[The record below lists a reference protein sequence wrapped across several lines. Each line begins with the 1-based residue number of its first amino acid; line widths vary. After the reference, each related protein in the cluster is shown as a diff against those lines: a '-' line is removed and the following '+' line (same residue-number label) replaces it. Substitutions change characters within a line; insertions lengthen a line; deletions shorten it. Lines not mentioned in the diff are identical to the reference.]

1 MIFFISKKE
10 TWMLNAYN
18 FLRVQHRTTFYI
30 SRYYHYHSPLYTN
43 VIVNQLPQSN
53 WPSAPLLIVFL
64 ILTDMQGKFSFV
76 EIYSWNPGLHFIVY
90 MPTVLTSTVAR
101 WSHRL
106 PQIPSHYPPF

>member
-1 MIFFISKKE
+1 
-10 TWMLNAYN
+10 MLNAYN

-64 ILTDMQGKFSFV
+64 ILTEMQGKFSFV
-76 EIYSWNPGLHFIVY
+76 EIYSWNPGLHFIVHISLSS
-90 MPTVLTSTVAR
+90 PWQL
-101 WSHRL
+101 
-106 PQIPSHYPPF
+106 